1 MSGHIPNQPALPA
14 KNIGHVMEEKNAT
27 NQPVPAPRPPASET
41 ASLPPPRRRF
51 RAGFVVVVLIA
62 LALIAAAAF
71 YYVKFIAPYEETDD
85 AFIESYVTFISPRVA
100 GPVVKLRV
108 TDNQRVK
115 TGDVL
120 LEIDPRDYQVLV
132 DQAGADL
139 AAANSRVR
147 QAEAQIMVDQAK
159 ADQQQAA
166 VIAAQAI
173 AERTEADRLRY
184 ESVQSKAVSRSQ
196 LDLAKTQA
204 SSSVAEVEVARNQAK
219 AAVAQVELDRASVE
233 TARADV
239 QQVQTRLAQA
249 QLQLSYT
256 TVAAPRDGRVTR
268 RTVEQ
273 GAYVQTGEALLA
285 LVPDDLWVVANF
297 KESQLEWMRPGQP
310 VLIRVDAYPQ
320 HEFKGKVDSLQAGS
334 GARFSLLPPE
344 NAVGNYVKVV
354 QRVPVKIV
362 FDEPI
367 NLSELDIAP
376 GLSVVPKVRVK

>member
-1 MSGHIPNQPALPA
+1 
-14 KNIGHVMEEKNAT
+14 MEEKSAT
-27 NQPVPAPRPPASET
+27 NPPAPAPRPPVSES
-41 ASLPPPRRRF
+41 ASLPPARRRF
-51 RAGFVVVVLIA
+51 RARYLVV
-62 LALIAAAAF
+62 ALIVLAVIAVAAVYF
-71 YYVKFIAPYEETDD
+71 VKFIAPFEDTDD
-85 AFIESYVTFISPRVA
+85 AFIEGYVPFISPRVS
-100 GPVVKLRV
+100 GPVVNLRV
-108 TDNQRVK
+108 TDNQHVK
-115 TGDVL
+115 AGDVL

-132 DQAGADL
+132 DQARADL
-139 AAANSRVR
+139 AATSSRVR
-147 QAEAQIMVDQAK
+147 QAEAQIIVDQAK

-166 VIAAQAI
+166 VVSAQAI
-173 AERTEADRLRY
+173 AERTDADRARY
-184 ESVQSKAVSRSQ
+184 EAVQSKAVSRSQ

-204 SSSVAEVEVARNQAK
+204 SSSDAEVVVARNQAR

-239 QQVQTRLAQA
+239 QQVQARLALA

-256 TVAAPRDGRVTR
+256 TILAPLDGRVTR

-285 LVPDDLWVVANF
+285 LVPDDIWVVANF
-297 KESQLEWMRPGQP
+297 KETQLERMRPGQP
-310 VLIRVDAYPQ
+310 VLIRIDAYPQ
-320 HEFKGKVDSLQAGS
+320 HKFKGKVDSLQAGS

-376 GLSVVPKVRVK
+376 GMSVVPKVRVK

>member
-1 MSGHIPNQPALPA
+1 
-14 KNIGHVMEEKNAT
+14 MEEKNPT
-27 NQPVPAPRPPASET
+27 NPPAPAPRPPVSET
-41 ASLPPPRRRF
+41 TSLPPPRRRF
-51 RAGFVVVVLIA
+51 RAGYVIAAVIA
-62 LALIAAAAF
+62 LGLIAAAVF
-71 YYVKFIAPYEETDD
+71 YYVKFIEPYEETDD

-108 TDNQRVK
+108 TDNQLVK
-115 TGDVL
+115 AGDVL
-120 LEIDPRDYQVLV
+120 LEIDPRDYQMLV
-132 DQAGADL
+132 DQAKADL
-139 AAANSRVR
+139 AAAGSRVQ

-166 VIAAQAI
+166 VAAAQAI
-173 AERTEADRLRY
+173 ADRAEADRARY
-184 ESVQSKAVSRSQ
+184 EAVQSQAVSRSQ
-196 LDLAKTQA
+196 FDQAKTQA

-219 AAVAQVELDRASVE
+219 AAVAQVELDRAEVQ
-233 TARADV
+233 TARAAV
-239 QQVQTRLAQA
+239 QQVQTRLDQA

-256 TVAAPRDGRVTR
+256 TVVAPRDGRVTR

-273 GAYVQTGEALLA
+273 GAYLQTGEALLA
-285 LVPDDLWVVANF
+285 LVPDERWVVANF
-297 KESQLEWMRPGQP
+297 KETQLERMRPGQS
-310 VLIRVDAYPQ
+310 VMIHIDAYPQ
-320 HEFKGKVDSLQAGS
+320 RAFKGKVDSLQAGS

-354 QRVPVKIV
+354 QRVPVKII